1 MQVISGLDCGVSLED
16 VWQAENGGRP
26 PRPALQRLGEEL
38 YPEARS
44 LFAPSAVF
52 AAYPVQKVLHDRIV
66 FENGEALRGLDVA
79 RLLAP
84 ARQVFVAAAS
94 LGPALEERASRYCA
108 EGEKAKGYILDCI
121 GTAAMNRLV
130 TQVCEHL
137 ENLPVASG
145 QTLGFPLSP
154 GDPGWP
160 LINQRVLFRMLR
172 TDLIGLSLT
181 DSLVMLPKKSVS
193 FVVGMGPGIQTAAE
207 GSQCDY
213 CSVRDSCRHRIL
225 REQSACSDNGSPK
238 AAHKSGEAE

>member
-1 MQVISGLDCGVSLED
+1 MQVISGLDCEVPLSD
-16 VWQAENGGRP
+16 VWQTENGGRP
-26 PRPALQRLGEEL
+26 PRPSLQRLGEEL

-44 LFAPSAVF
+44 LFSPSAVF
-52 AAYPVQKVLHDRIV
+52 AAFPVQKVLHDRIML
-66 FENGEALRGLDVA
+66 ENGEALRGLDVA

-121 GTAAMNRLV
+121 GTAAMGRLV

-137 ENLPVASG
+137 GSLPESSG
-145 QTLGFPLSP
+145 QALGFPLSP

-181 DSLVMLPKKSVS
+181 DSLVMLPKKSIS

-213 CSVRDSCRHRIL
+213 CSVRDSCRHRTL
-225 REQSACSDNGSPK
+225 REQSAGADHGSP
-238 AAHKSGEAE
+238 AVSPKSGESE